1 MQAPQT
7 ISIYLNNALKATPE
21 LVELDGD
28 TPLPE
33 TVREMPDTISGRFVE
48 LEPAVATDIAAAWK
62 RVMILNPTQ
71 VLYSFTYDSRSG
83 KFSARKR

>member
-1 MQAPQT
+1 MPAPQQ

-21 LVELDGD
+21 LVELDGE
-28 TPLPE
+28 TPLPD
-33 TVREMPDTISGRFVE
+33 TVRDMPDAVSGRFIE
-48 LEPAVATDIAAAWK
+48 LEPAVAHDIEAAWK

-71 VLYSFTYDSRSG
+71 VLYSFNYDSSTG

>member
-1 MQAPQT
+1 MPVPQQ

-21 LVELDGD
+21 LVELDGE
-28 TPLPE
+28 TPLPD
-33 TVREMPDTISGRFVE
+33 TVRDMPDAVSGRFIE
-48 LEPAVATDIAAAWK
+48 LEPAVAHDIEAAWK

-71 VLYSFTYDSRSG
+71 VLYSFTYDSSTG